1 MEYSLMRWHHNKR
14 AWCCTS
20 SLRQSNIFRM
30 KTRKSWR
37 EKMEG
42 APDAKLVTIPPKMQ
56 KRFGKGKMPI
66 PKPLDVDA
74 LIRKVPL
81 GKVVTQAQLREKLA
95 RAAGADVACPITTGI
110 FVRIVAEAAAE
121 YLRAGKS
128 RVTPYWRVVRDD
140 GRFLKKLLGGPV
152 EQARH
157 LEAEGH
163 RIDTSA
169 KLRLIS

>member
-1 MEYSLMRWHHNKR
+1 
-14 AWCCTS
+14 
-20 SLRQSNIFRM
+20 M

-42 APDAKLVTIPPKMQ
+42 APPAKLVEIPPKMQ
-56 KRFGKGKMPI
+56 KRFGKGKMLI

-74 LIRKVPL
+74 LIRKVPR
-81 GKVVTQAQLREKLA
+81 GKVVTQAELREKLA

-121 YLRAGKS
+121 DMRAGKS
-128 RVTPYWRVVRDD
+128 RITPYWRVVRED
-140 GRFLKKLLGGPV
+140 GRLLEKLPGGPAA
-152 EQARH
+152 QAAY

-163 RIDTSA
+163 KIDTSA
-169 KLRLIS
+169 KLRVMS